1 MSEIVLETRGITKQY
16 GGLTAVNHVDIHLNK
31 GEILGLIGAN
41 GAGKTTLFS
50 MLSGSVTAT
59 SGQILYK
66 GQDISKYSAH
76 KVCAMGIGRTYQIV
90 QPFTNLTVLENVMVG
105 AFLRH
110 TKLADAMAK
119 AEEVLRFTGL
129 YDVRNVQGNNLTL
142 TQMKRMEVAKA
153 LATEPDILLLD
164 EVNAGLTPKERPV
177 IMKLVGDIRDSGI
190 SVIIIEHVMKVIM
203 NISDRIY
210 VLNQGKL
217 IAEGLPAEVATNPE
231 VIKSYFGEK
240 WHAENK

>member
-1 MSEIVLETRGITKQY
+1 MSEIVLETRGITKQF
-16 GGLTAVNHVDIHLNK
+16 GGLTAVDNVDIHLNK

-50 MLSGSVTAT
+50 MLSGSVPSS

-66 GQDISKYSAH
+66 GQDISKCRAH
-76 KVCAMGIGRTYQIV
+76 KVCSLGIGRTYQIV

-105 AFLRH
+105 SFLRH
-110 TKLADAMAK
+110 RKLSEAQAK
-119 AEEVLRFTGL
+119 AEEILRFTGL
-129 YDVRNVQGNNLTL
+129 YDVRHTQGNNLTL

-164 EVNAGLTPKERPV
+164 EVSAGLTPKERPM
-177 IMKLVGDIRDSGI
+177 IMKLVSDIRESGV

-217 IAEGLPAEVATNPE
+217 IAEGLPAEVASNPD

-240 WHAENK
+240 WNAKN